1 MKIFLLE
8 EEEQTLKK
16 KLKDLKE
23 IIFNYNYNYKYKEKT
38 LKKCN

>member
-1 MKIFLLE
+1 MKIFLL